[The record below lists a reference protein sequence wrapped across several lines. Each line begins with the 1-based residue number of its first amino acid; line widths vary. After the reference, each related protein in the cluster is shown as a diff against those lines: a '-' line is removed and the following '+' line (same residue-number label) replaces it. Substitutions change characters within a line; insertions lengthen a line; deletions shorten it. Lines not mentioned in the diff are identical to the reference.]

1 MKRILVRIEKT
12 RERLEA
18 LKKQKRLREG
28 GRTEVD
34 LRALRE
40 VQDQFDALIKDMTSA
55 KLMLASLAI
64 GANEVS
70 YNETEGKNQK
80 RIGF

>member
-28 GRTEVD
+28 GRTEID
-34 LRALRE
+34 LKALRE
-40 VQDQFDALIKDMTSA
+40 VQDQFDALINDMTSA

-64 GANEVS
+64 GYDDISSSN
-70 YNETEGKNQK
+70 TEKIN
-80 RIGF
+80 